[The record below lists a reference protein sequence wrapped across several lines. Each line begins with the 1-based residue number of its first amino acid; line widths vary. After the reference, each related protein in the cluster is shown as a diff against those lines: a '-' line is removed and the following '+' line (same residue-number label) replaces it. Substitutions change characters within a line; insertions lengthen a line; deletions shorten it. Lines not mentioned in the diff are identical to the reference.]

1 MVWFQTNCCVLP
13 SILVRIHGFG
23 EFPVQRRRKRNV
35 QNKNISKH
43 QNSVLPSFAKE
54 RMIRA
59 EGFLNHSLQDSAQRR
74 INHEAKFNFDKL
86 FFAEEVSP
94 CIVCSSFV
102 NGERTWAEI
111 LFLFFICSIHF
122 NPFTRL
128 GLYYFIQNWSQ
139 QTIFL
144 IYCFKIIIVLRLKM
158 NPVNKD
164 GTHLPI
170 SVGVHVSFWVEA
182 VAWISPSGTADLS
195 RAGLV
200 GVVLRL
206 LLCGSQ
212 GAQACAKGIGLQN
225 EKEMWARLKHH

>member
-1 MVWFQTNCCVLP
+1 MGLVNFPCKGGENEMCRIKTLVNIRIVYFLP
-13 SILVRIHGFG
+13 LPKRGWSGQKASWIIHCRIPH
-23 EFPVQRRRKRNV
+23 
-35 QNKNISKH
+35 
-43 QNSVLPSFAKE
+43 KE
-54 RMIRA
+54 GLTMK
-59 EGFLNHSLQDSAQRR
+59 LNLTL
-74 INHEAKFNFDKL
+74 INN

-94 CIVCSSFV
+94 CILCSSFV